1 MESSNA
7 RLNLDWVTPQLAL
20 GGSFELETCEH
31 LVKTL
36 GIRYVVDVRIECCDD
51 EQVLRRHGIQLLH
64 LPTVDLRAVSQEM
77 LDEGV
82 AWVNDRLDDGHK
94 VYVHCEHGVG
104 RSALLGLCIL
114 VSRGLSPIDAL
125 RTAKRARWQVSPS
138 PEQLEAFRTWCRR
151 FGIPPGRVPTSDEL
165 AQVAYS
171 HLRGD
176 VHAGS

>member
-1 MESSNA
+1 MESSIA

-82 AWVNDRLDDGHK
+82 AWVNDRLDEGHK

-104 RSALLGLCIL
+104 RSALVGLCVL
-114 VSRGLSPIDAL
+114 VSRGLSPMEAL

-151 FGIPPGRVPTSDEL
+151 HGVPAGRVPRFDEL
-165 AQVAYS
+165 AHVAYAN
-171 HLRGD
+171 LRRD
-176 VHAGS
+176 SLAGG